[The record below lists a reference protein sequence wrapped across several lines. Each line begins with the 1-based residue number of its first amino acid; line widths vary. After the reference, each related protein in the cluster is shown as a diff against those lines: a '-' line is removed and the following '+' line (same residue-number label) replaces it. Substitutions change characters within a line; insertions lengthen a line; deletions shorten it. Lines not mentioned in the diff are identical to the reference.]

1 MSYWNIHFLHLKK
14 YIINTIYTKKIL
26 KMLNILMLSVLDYI
40 YFFMHYS
47 IFIISYFIRVVC
59 PKRPNLIHLIFITL
73 YTEYKQYR

>member
-1 MSYWNIHFLHLKK
+1 
-14 YIINTIYTKKIL
+14 
-26 KMLNILMLSVLDYI
+26 MLNILMLTVLDYI